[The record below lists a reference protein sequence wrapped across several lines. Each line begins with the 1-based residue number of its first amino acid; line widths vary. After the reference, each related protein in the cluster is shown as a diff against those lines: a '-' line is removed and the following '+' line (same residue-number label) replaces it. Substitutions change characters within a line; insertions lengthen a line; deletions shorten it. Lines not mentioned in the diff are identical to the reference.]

1 MINVCPTIL
10 ERMSPIE
17 ILRPR
22 SGKNLKFKVQKN
34 VQEGIMMAIFL
45 SNSTWK
51 ICVILSRQ
59 AAEQFGLIDS
69 KSTFFVQNLEYI
81 ETISD
86 IPLFKIPSSNG
97 GNFKLSKKNE
107 SNCLDFSETEYDI
120 ISGIQVEEYI
130 DTSQEAQPIPGTPTK
145 KTCQEVSI
153 LI

>member
-1 MINVCPTIL
+1 MINVCPIL

-34 VQEGIMMAIFL
+34 VQEGIMMAIFF

-59 AAEQFGLIDS
+59 AAELFGLIDS

-86 IPLFKIPSSNG
+86 IPLFKTGPEKIFSFLGAQNSTSYLP
-97 GNFKLSKKNE
+97 GNTRD
-107 SNCLDFSETEYDI
+107 C
-120 ISGIQVEEYI
+120 
-130 DTSQEAQPIPGTPTK
+130 
-145 KTCQEVSI
+145 
-153 LI
+153 